1 MKENEKNDSQS
12 IFSDITENTEYDT
25 ILTNSSSFINNNNN
39 NINIL
44 NKNNN
49 NNFNKIDI
57 YANEENFHK
66 YLNELTDKI
75 NLNNNLFYI
84 IYITELS
91 IQLFLL
97 INNDIDS
104 IIHSMYLIFLYFVNL
119 ISFKY
124 INNYTQFLTECLICF
139 IIAMDI
145 LTYKKIYTTLFYVI
159 ENIINYIFFRYYIE
173 IKKEYDNS
181 NIYINY

>member
-12 IFSDITENTEYDT
+12 NFSDVTENTEYDT
-25 ILTNSSSFINNNNN
+25 ILTNSSSFVNNN

-44 NKNNN
+44 NKNYN

-91 IQLFLL
+91 IQLILL

-159 ENIINYIFFRYYIE
+159 ENIINYIFFRYYIKK
-173 IKKEYDNS
+173 KKEYDNS

>member
-12 IFSDITENTEYDT
+12 NFSDVTENTEYDT
-25 ILTNSSSFINNNNN
+25 ILTNSSSFVNNN

-44 NKNNN
+44 NKNYN

-91 IQLFLL
+91 IQLILL
-97 INNDIDS
+97 FNDDIDS
-104 IIHSMYLIFLYFVNL
+104 IIHSMYLIFLYFINL

-124 INNYTQFLTECLICF
+124 INNYTQFLTECFICF

-145 LTYKKIYTTLFYVI
+145 LTYKKIYSTLFYII

>member
-12 IFSDITENTEYDT
+12 NFSDVTENTEYDT
-25 ILTNSSSFINNNNN
+25 ILTNSSSFVNNN

-44 NKNNN
+44 NKNYN

-91 IQLFLL
+91 IQLILL

-104 IIHSMYLIFLYFVNL
+104 IIHSMYLIFLYFINL

-145 LTYKKIYTTLFYVI
+145 LTYKKIYTTLFYII

>member
-12 IFSDITENTEYDT
+12 NFSDVTENTEYDT
-25 ILTNSSSFINNNNN
+25 ILTNSSSFVNNN

-44 NKNNN
+44 NKNYN

-91 IQLFLL
+91 IQLILL

>member
-1 MKENEKNDSQS
+1 MKENENKDSQS
-12 IFSDITENTEYDT
+12 NFSDITENTEYDT
-25 ILTNSSSFINNNNN
+25 ILTNSSSYVNNNY
-39 NINIL
+39 INIL

-49 NNFNKIDI
+49 NNVNKIDI

-91 IQLFLL
+91 IQLILL
-97 INNDIDS
+97 FNDDIDS
-104 IIHSMYLIFLYFVNL
+104 IIHSMYLIFLYFINL

-124 INNYTQFLTECLICF
+124 INNYTQFLTECFICF

-145 LTYKKIYTTLFYVI
+145 LTYKKIYTTLFYII

>member
-1 MKENEKNDSQS
+1 MKENENNDSQS
-12 IFSDITENTEYDT
+12 IFSDITENTDTEYDT
-25 ILTNSSSFINNNNN
+25 ILTNSSSFVNNNYT
-39 NINIL
+39 NIL
-44 NKNNN
+44 NKKNNN
-49 NNFNKIDI
+49 NVNKIDI
-57 YANEENFHK
+57 YENEEKFHK

-91 IQLFLL
+91 IQFIIL
-97 INNDIDS
+97 INDDKES
-104 IIHSMYLIFLYFVNL
+104 IIHAMYLILIFFINL

-124 INNYTQFLTECLICF
+124 INNYTQFLTECFICF

-145 LTYKKIYTTLFYVI
+145 LAYKKAYLTLFYI
-159 ENIINYIFFRYYIE
+159 LENIINYIFFRYYIE

>member
-12 IFSDITENTEYDT
+12 NFSDVTENTEYDT
-25 ILTNSSSFINNNNN
+25 ILTNSSSFVNNN

-91 IQLFLL
+91 IQLILL

-119 ISFKY
+119 I
-124 INNYTQFLTECLICF
+124 
-139 IIAMDI
+139 
-145 LTYKKIYTTLFYVI
+145 
-159 ENIINYIFFRYYIE
+159 
-173 IKKEYDNS
+173 
-181 NIYINY
+181 

>member
-12 IFSDITENTEYDT
+12 NFSDVTENTEYDT
-25 ILTNSSSFINNNNN
+25 ILTNSSSFVNNN

-44 NKNNN
+44 NKNYN

-91 IQLFLL
+91 IQLILL

-104 IIHSMYLIFLYFVNL
+104 IIHSMYLIFLYFINL

>member
-1 MKENEKNDSQS
+1 MKENENKDSQS
-12 IFSDITENTEYDT
+12 NFSDITENTEYDT
-25 ILTNSSSFINNNNN
+25 ILTNSSSFVNNNY
-39 NINIL
+39 INIL
-44 NKNNN
+44 NKKNNN
-49 NNFNKIDI
+49 NVNKIDI

-91 IQLFLL
+91 IQFIIL
-97 INNDIDS
+97 INDDKES
-104 IIHSMYLIFLYFVNL
+104 IIHAMYLILIFFINL

-124 INNYTQFLTECLICF
+124 INNYTQFLTECFICF

-145 LTYKKIYTTLFYVI
+145 LAYKKAYLTLFYI
-159 ENIINYIFFRYYIE
+159 LENIINYIFFRYYIE